1 MQSNYNSWRKR
12 DWGHAANNIVSD
24 CYSSFQEYTY
34 VPTCKYVPI
43 SRNDYIC
50 AYF

>member
-1 MQSNYNSWRKR
+1 MQSNYNNLRKR
-12 DWGHAANNIVSD
+12 DGWGHAANNIVSD

-34 VPTCKYVPI
+34 VPI

-50 AYF
+50 SYF